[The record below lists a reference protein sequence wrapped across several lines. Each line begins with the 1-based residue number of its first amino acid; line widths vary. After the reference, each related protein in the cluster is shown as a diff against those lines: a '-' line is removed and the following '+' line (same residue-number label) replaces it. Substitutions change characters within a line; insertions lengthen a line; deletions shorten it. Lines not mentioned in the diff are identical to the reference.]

1 MTDDEATVNT
11 DKPADTIATLHTD
24 LLAGTV
30 SGPEAARRL
39 GHLLDA
45 LQELLA
51 EAGLLLPELS
61 SVTPVEVAAA
71 DDPTPIFDGV
81 LAEMPGTAK
90 PEAVTKTLEKPA
102 ERET

>member
-51 EAGLLLPELS
+51 ELS

-90 PEAVTKTLEKPA
+90 PEAVTKTLEKPT

>member
-11 DKPADTIATLHTD
+11 DQPPDTPAALYTD

-39 GHLLDA
+39 GRLLDA

-61 SVTPVEVAAA
+61 SITPVEVAAA

-81 LAEMPGTAK
+81 VAEMPGAAK
-90 PEAVTKTLEKPA
+90 LEVATKALEKPA
-102 ERET
+102 EEET

>member
-1 MTDDEATVNT
+1 MTDEEATINT
-11 DKPADTIATLHTD
+11 DTPSDTLAALHTG

-61 SVTPVEVAAA
+61 SVTPVEVAPSDA
-71 DDPTPIFDGV
+71 PTPVFDGV
-81 LAEMPGTAK
+81 LADMSGASK
-90 PEAVTKTLEKPA
+90 PKAVEKSA
-102 ERET
+102 EKET